1 MTISSLAPTTNP
13 GGGKIPRKRSWGQSL
28 KKGVITGAVVGGSC
42 ASIVIAMG
50 TWGDYPTRELVKTQA
65 RMFFAPDH
73 VFEAKVLRDGKQ
85 DPAWL
90 CWEPGH
96 PAHACRPR
104 IVRIRIWPRSVKS
117 PCRPFPPG
125 LAPSSAKYTAGR
137 TNGDRPIR
145 VVVSGSRRSLYPEER
160 ASSLG
165 RFPNGSC
172 RIRGSDPDWV
182 FSLPTPGTRVA
193 DGGGNPGRRRE
204 ADPGGSG
211 RRGKGPQS
219 HHTRCTRGGLVS

>member
-73 VFEAKVLRDGKQ
+73 VFEAKVLRGGKQ

-90 CWEPGH
+90 CWGPGH
-96 PAHACRPR
+96 PAHACRPYR
-104 IVRIRIWPRSVKS
+104 PDPDMAPECIEPMSSIPAGARSIVREIYGGTDKWGPPH
-117 PCRPFPPG
+117 PCRG
-125 LAPSSAKYTAGR
+125 LRIAK
-137 TNGDRPIR
+137 
-145 VVVSGSRRSLYPEER
+145 V
-160 ASSLG
+160 
-165 RFPNGSC
+165 
-172 RIRGSDPDWV
+172 
-182 FSLPTPGTRVA
+182 SLP
-193 DGGGNPGRRRE
+193 GGASQLPRE
-204 ADPGGSG
+204 IPEWVMPDPG
-211 RRGKGPQS
+211 K
-219 HHTRCTRGGLVS
+219 